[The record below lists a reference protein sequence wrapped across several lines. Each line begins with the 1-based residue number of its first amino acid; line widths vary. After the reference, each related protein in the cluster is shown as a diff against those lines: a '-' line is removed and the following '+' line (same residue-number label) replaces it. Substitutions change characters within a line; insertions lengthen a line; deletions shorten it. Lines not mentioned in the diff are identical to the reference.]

1 MDSYNSYKIEELRKL
16 KRFFER
22 CEQSSEEN
30 SIAGYFGCDYSIFF
44 GNAIQYNYF
53 IIPYSAMR
61 LIYKA
66 NKERID
72 DILES
77 NSNLE

>member
-1 MDSYNSYKIEELRKL
+1 MDYKIEELRKL
-16 KRFFER
+16 KRFFEH

-30 SIAGYFGCDYSIFF
+30 SVAGRFGAAYSVFF
-44 GNAIQYNYF
+44 CNAIQYNSF

-77 NSNLE
+77 NSNIK

>member
-1 MDSYNSYKIEELRKL
+1 MDSYNNHKIEELRKL
-16 KRFFER
+16 KRFFEH

-30 SIAGYFGCDYSIFF
+30 SIAGYFGVGYSIFF

-77 NSNLE
+77 NSNIK